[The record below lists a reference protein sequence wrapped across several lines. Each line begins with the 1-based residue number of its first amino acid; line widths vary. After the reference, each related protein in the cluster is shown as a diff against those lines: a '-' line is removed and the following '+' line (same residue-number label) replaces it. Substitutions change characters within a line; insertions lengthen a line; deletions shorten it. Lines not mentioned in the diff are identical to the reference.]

1 MNKKRKFVSLAVAI
15 AASIPVLAIAVKAA
29 HFPANAVFC
38 DDGSFATQGMFS
50 RFVPPTFFW
59 TGGGSNPKVEGDEW
73 IGLRIDGQNLPVGTF
88 VFQVNADRD
97 LRADNGAV
105 IVYQY
110 IVNGSTTTVTKNISG
125 APGNGLNVV
134 SNGHNGFLITVNG
147 AANGASGVW
156 GNIYFDDQGRT
167 PGVSYQDTV
176 VNVKV
181 NGKQLFPGTTSLTG
195 PTSDCTGLF

>member
-15 AASIPVLAIAVKAA
+15 AAAVPVLAIAVKAA

-50 RFVPPTFFW
+50 RFVPPTFYW
-59 TGGGSNPKVEGDEW
+59 NGGGTNPKVEGDEY
-73 IGLRIDGQNLPVGTF
+73 IGLRIDGQNLPVGNF

-97 LRADNGAV
+97 LRADNGAI

-110 IVNGSTTTVTKNISG
+110 ITGGTTNTVTKTIAG
-125 APGNGLNVV
+125 APGNGLTVL
-134 SNGHNGFLITVNG
+134 SNGHNQFLITLNG
-147 AANGASGVW
+147 LANGASGVW

-167 PGVSYQDTV
+167 PGVPFTDNV
-176 VNVKV
+176 INVKV
-181 NGKQLFPGTTSLTG
+181 NGKSLFPGAASLTA
-195 PTSDCTGLF
+195 PIQDCTGVF